1 MSTASL
7 ALLLLSLAS
16 PADPAPRRYTYREVH
31 LGVEVR
37 ITLWAPNDSQASSAA
52 RQAFAE
58 VARLEDIFSD
68 WRPGSEVRRLEG
80 AAGRWQ
86 PLSPELCEVLAVALR
101 VARASHG
108 AFDPTLGPLTH
119 LWRAARERG
128 VPPSSAEISAAREAT
143 GYRWLD
149 LDTAGR
155 RIRLRRA
162 GMRLDLGGVAKG
174 YILQRAV
181 GVLAR
186 AGVSRVLVEGGG
198 DLVAGAP
205 PPQQE
210 GWTIEAPF
218 ADTALARRV
227 RALAHAALAT
237 SGPVEQFMVVNG
249 RRESHIIDRA
259 TGHGVRSSR
268 VATAIGTDAA
278 LVDATA
284 TALTVLPD
292 RAGLRLLR
300 QLGLA
305 GSVIIPPDNV
315 SRRPAR

>member
-1 MSTASL
+1 MSTASF
-7 ALLLLSLAS
+7 ALLLLSFVA
-16 PADPAPRRYTYREVH
+16 PADSALRRRTFREVH

-37 ITLWAPNDSQASSAA
+37 ITAWAPNDSQAADAA

-58 VARLEDIFSD
+58 VARLEDVFSD
-68 WRPGSEVRRLEG
+68 WRPGSEARRLEG
-80 AAGRWQ
+80 AVGRWQ
-86 PLSPELCEVLAVALR
+86 RISPELCDVLTVALR
-101 VARASHG
+101 VARASDG

-119 LWRAARERG
+119 LWRAARARG
-128 VPPSSAEISAAREAT
+128 VPPSPGELSAAREAS

-149 LDTAGR
+149 LDTVGR

-162 GMRLDLGGVAKG
+162 GMRLDLGGIAKG
-174 YILQRAV
+174 YILQQAV

-186 AGVSRVLVEGGG
+186 AGITSVLVEGGG

-205 PPQQE
+205 PPQQA
-210 GWTIEAPF
+210 GWMIAAPY
-218 ADTALARRV
+218 ADSALAARA
-227 RALAHAALAT
+227 RALTHVALAT
-237 SGPVEQFMVVNG
+237 SGPVEQFMDVNG

-268 VATAIGTDAA
+268 VATVIGTDAA

-292 RAGLRLLR
+292 RAGQRLLR
-300 QLGLA
+300 QLGLV
-305 GSVIIPPDNV
+305 GSVLIPPDNG
-315 SRRPAR
+315 SREPAR